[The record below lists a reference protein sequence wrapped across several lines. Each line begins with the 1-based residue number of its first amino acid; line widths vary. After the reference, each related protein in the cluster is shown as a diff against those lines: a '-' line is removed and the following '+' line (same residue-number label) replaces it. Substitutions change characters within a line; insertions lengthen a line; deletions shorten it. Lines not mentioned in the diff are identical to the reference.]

1 MAIELS
7 EVFEVDTGIDR
18 VWAFLLV
25 PAGLAECMPG
35 TSLTGEPEPGRY
47 EGQVALRLGA
57 ISVRY
62 KGTMWYEDAD
72 AQGHSVVLAVQAT
85 EQGGG
90 GVKGNIHVQ
99 LEALADNETRASVS
113 ASFDLTGRLVQV
125 GRGMI
130 EGVAARIIGEFI
142 ANVKTELEVETVEEN
157 LIRNPDAAAD
167 KVDDEIRVGS
177 LVWHVLWDRIR
188 QLFARLLGRNSDET

>member
-7 EVFEVDTGIDR
+7 EVFEIATGIDP
-18 VWAFLLV
+18 VWEFLLV

-62 KGTMWYEDAD
+62 KGTLWYEEVEAGD
-72 AQGHSVVLAVQAT
+72 HKVVLAVQAT

-90 GVKGNIHVQ
+90 GVRGSIYVE
-99 LEALADNETRASVS
+99 LESLADNETRARVNS
-113 ASFDLTGRLVQV
+113 SFDLTGRLVQV

-142 ANVKTELEVETVEEN
+142 ANVKTELEAEKQSAEAGSAQ
-157 LIRNPDAAAD
+157 DAEAAVD
-167 KVDDEIRVGS
+167 NVDDEIRVGS

-188 QLFARLLGRNSDET
+188 HFFGRLMGRDKK